1 MTSRQTSCRFGVIRI
16 LIVSLLTAGMTSW
29 PGCSK
34 EEIKA
39 PPSAPEV
46 KVTKA
51 ESRDIP
57 VVNEWVGEALGA
69 EDIELRS
76 RVDGYI
82 QGIYFTEGSQ
92 VSEGM
97 LLYTIDTKELEQKV
111 IEAKGKLKEAET
123 MLVKAEND
131 VKRFKPLAEAGAVSA
146 QRYETAVALYEAQ
159 KGIVEAAQ
167 AGLRLAEINFGYS
180 RVTAPISGLIG
191 ITQFKVGDYVTK
203 TPGSLLNTI
212 SNINPIRVRFSV
224 SEQEFLA
231 FRKSAL
237 EERTKGNRV
246 TMNAE
251 VEMILSD
258 GSLYP
263 DKGKVNVA
271 NRQIDPSTGTLML
284 EATFPNPDQLLRP
297 GQYSKIRWVTKV
309 LSSAIVIPTRA
320 ITELQG
326 QYRVFVIGP
335 DNKAQIRTIT
345 KGQQFGPYTVVS
357 SGLSQGESVVV
368 EGIQKV
374 RPDITVSPSEFIPQ
388 KDTIPAGN

>member
-1 MTSRQTSCRFGVIRI
+1 M
-16 LIVSLLTAGMTSW
+16 
-29 PGCSK
+29 PGCKSGMMVTLMLLLIAMCTVMYSGCGK
-34 EEIKA
+34 EELKA
-39 PPSAPEV
+39 PPQSPEV
-46 KVTKA
+46 KVLKA
-51 ESRDIP
+51 ESKDIP

-69 EDIELRS
+69 EDIELRA

-92 VSEGM
+92 VSEGT

-231 FRKSAL
+231 FRKNAL

-263 DKGKVNVA
+263 YTGKVNVA

-309 LSSAIVIPTRA
+309 LTSAVVIPTRA

-326 QYRVFVIGP
+326 QFRVFVIGQ

-345 KGQQFGPYTVVS
+345 KGQQFGPYTVIT

-374 RPDITVSPSEFIPQ
+374 RPDMTVSPSEYIPP
-388 KDTIPAGN
+388 KDTVSP